1 MENREHLDAGTARPP
16 RRVYIDLV
24 RIIAILLVMFIHTN
38 NKGAMLFLEKRESAF
53 FGFYL
58 FSDVFIRMAVPLF
71 FMASGAVLMGRE
83 ESYGTLL
90 KKRFVRFAVVLVVA
104 SVMIYCYRCFRVHLL
119 TFSVPDFLKRLYS
132 GDISTPYW
140 YLYRYLAYILMLPL
154 LRKLA
159 AGMGDRE
166 FRWMFWMFALIRAL
180 NYVDFLLWKD
190 AASHENHFALLVNMD
205 YVFYPLMG
213 WHIDTKQ
220 REGKL
225 NGRTA
230 LALVA
235 GSALAIGISCFMVCY
250 KCDVLNKWNK
260 STSESFHSILTFV
273 PTVAVFYLC
282 GLWEQRHRPG
292 PRLAGAITLV
302 GGLTFGMYLLEYPCR
317 HELVGVYYALEPV
330 LHSYLASWVWIFTV
344 FLLAGAA
351 PFLLKKVPGV
361 RRYL

>member
-1 MENREHLDAGTARPP
+1 MNAGTARPP

-24 RIIAILLVMFIHTN
+24 RIFAILLVIFIHTN
-38 NKGAMLFLEKRESAF
+38 NRGATLFIEKRNSAY

-83 ESYGTLL
+83 EPFGTLL
-90 KKRFVRFAVVLVVA
+90 KKRFLRFVVVLVVA
-104 SVMIYCYRCFRVHLL
+104 SLLTYCYRCFRASAL

-132 GDISTPYW
+132 GEISTPYW

-166 FRWMFWMFALIRAL
+166 FRWMFWMFALIQTL
-180 NYVDFLLWKD
+180 NYVDFLLWKGT
-190 AASHENHFALLVNMD
+190 ASHESHFAFLIKMD

-220 REGKL
+220 RAGKL
-225 NGRTA
+225 DGRTA

-235 GSALAIGISCFMVCY
+235 GSALAIGVSCLMVCY
-250 KCDVLNKWNK
+250 KCNLLDKWDQN
-260 STSESFHSILTFV
+260 TSKSFHNILTFV
-273 PTVAVFYLC
+273 PTVTVFYLC

-302 GGLTFGMYLLEYPCR
+302 GGLTFGIYLMEYPCR
-317 HELVGVYYALEPV
+317 RELLAVYTALEPI
-330 LHSYLASWVWIFTV
+330 LRSYLASWVWV
-344 FLLAGAA
+344 FAVFVLAGVIT
-351 PFLLKKVPGV
+351 FLLKKVPGI